1 MKTVDED
8 MALCYREIASNIK
21 SLRINNNLT
30 QRQMLKI
37 LEIDPQYYARLER
50 GDDPARR
57 FTLDKVLMACGIF
70 EVEPNKLLSKLPSMS
85 KFSTMKEQLQED
97 ISNTMKD
104 LNMEQLAK
112 VKKFV
117 SSMPSA

>member
-30 QRQMLKI
+30 QRQMSKI

-85 KFSTMKEQLQED
+85 KFSTMK
-97 ISNTMKD
+97 D
-104 LNMEQLAK
+104 LKMEQLAK

>member
-1 MKTVDED
+1 
-8 MALCYREIASNIK
+8 
-21 SLRINNNLT
+21 
-30 QRQMLKI
+30 
-37 LEIDPQYYARLER
+37 
-50 GDDPARR
+50 
-57 FTLDKVLMACGIF
+57 MACGIF